1 MPKRETDDGEEV
13 DLKYLVELANKLK
26 GKTFQKALKGIPLD
40 ARDIDYAKALEIAQK
55 MFGLDETRQI
65 EDSSK
70 KKEALDAF
78 MKLNKGYD
86 QLSKT
91 FNPQQKEIAQEA
103 DFKDNVTDLVLSM
116 REQIENA
123 KQDAKTQN
131 KRFYIST
138 AIAIVSVVVAVV
150 AIIATRI

>member
-1 MPKRETDDGEEV
+1 MVDKKADDEEQV
-13 DLKYLVELANKLK
+13 DLKYLIEIANKLK
-26 GKTFQKALKGIPLD
+26 NKTFEKTLQNLGFD
-40 ARDIDYAKALEIAQK
+40 SHDVNYAKGLEIVQK
-55 MFGLDETRQI
+55 MFGLDETEQM
-65 EDSSK
+65 EDSSQK
-70 KKEALDAF
+70 KQALDAF

-91 FNPQQKEIAQEA
+91 FNPQQKELAKEA
-103 DFKDNVTDLVLSM
+103 DFKDTATELVLSM

-123 KQDAKTQN
+123 KQDTKIQT

-138 AIAIVSVVVAVV
+138 GIAVASVVIAVV